1 MLISCEIW
9 SIFKYFLSFSKI
21 DKIFNDFICLD
32 RLSKISSVRNRLGN
46 KDEEDLSKQ
55 ILKAR
60 LNRFGGEVSKSQ
72 NPVSVVKRLTLSTAG
87 GGVKSRLG
95 GGAAAILVK
104 ECKTA
109 ASQASKASVKKRLGE
124 QTRSVFFLIK
134 T

>member
-1 MLISCEIW
+1 M
-9 SIFKYFLSFSKI
+9 
-21 DKIFNDFICLD
+21 
-32 RLSKISSVRNRLGN
+32 RNRLGN

-124 QTRSVFFLIK
+124 QTRSVFFS
-134 T
+134 